1 MAKKSSKI
9 SVVSIV
15 MVALVAVFL
24 VLGIAGVCV
33 DEYLVGVQEKLDV
46 REPAGSFQDYT
57 DLSNDYQELKA
68 DLSGEEIKVE
78 YEYAEKLSAAVAFGY
93 LAIILSAVCLVMVI
107 LSLFFQGGL
116 WGLLT
121 LIAGI
126 ATVVIAIIMISTT
139 SAYCADASGLT
150 GGLYEIKMGTGAILL
165 AVGSIG
171 AGAATVVKKFVK

>member
-24 VLGIAGVCV
+24 VLGIVGVCV
-33 DEYLVGVQEKLDV
+33 DEYLKVEVADKT
-46 REPAGSFQDYT
+46 ASTASFEELTDISEAYQDFK
-57 DLSNDYQELKA
+57 SELKGA
-68 DLSGEEIKVE
+68 GAEDVTVE
-78 YEYAEKLSAAVAFGY
+78 YADKLSAAVAFGY
-93 LAIILSAVCLVMVI
+93 LAVIFSAVCLVMVI

-121 LIAGI
+121 LIA
-126 ATVVIAIIMISTT
+126 IIMISTT
-139 SAYCADASGLT
+139 SAYCALDPTETLKFGA
-150 GGLYEIKMGTGAILL
+150 GAILL

>member
-33 DEYLVGVQEKLDV
+33 DEYLKVEVADKTV
-46 REPAGSFQDYT
+46 ATASFEQLTDDSEAYQDMK
-57 DLSNDYQELKA
+57 SELKEA
-68 DLSGEEIKVE
+68 GAEDFTMESGEKC
-78 YEYAEKLSAAVAFGY
+78 SAAVAFGY

-139 SAYCADASGLT
+139 SAYCAEITDLASGAAEL
-150 GGLYEIKMGTGAILL
+150 KMGAGAILL

>member
-1 MAKKSSKI
+1 MAKNSSKI

-33 DEYLVGVQEKLDV
+33 DEYLVGVQEGLDV

-57 DLSNDYQELKA
+57 DASKEYQELK
-68 DLSGEEIKVE
+68 EEASKVDEDASLE
-78 YEYAEKLSAAVAFGY
+78 YGEKLSSAVAFGY

-139 SAYCADASGLT
+139 SAYCAEMTDLIKIVE
-150 GGLYEIKMGTGAILL
+150 LKMGAGAILL

>member
-33 DEYLVGVQEKLDV
+33 DEYLKVEVADKTV
-46 REPAGSFQDYT
+46 STASFEELTDISEAYQDIK
-57 DLSNDYQELKA
+57 SELKNA
-68 DLSGEEIKVE
+68 GAEDVTVVE
-78 YEYAEKLSAAVAFGY
+78 YADKLSAAVAFGY
-93 LAIILSAVCLVMVI
+93 LAVILSAVCLVMVI

-139 SAYCADASGLT
+139 SAYCALNPT
-150 GGLYEIKMGTGAILL
+150 ETLKFGTGAVLL

>member
-9 SVVSIV
+9 SIVSIV

-24 VLGIAGVCV
+24 VLGIVGVCV
-33 DEYLVGVQEKLDV
+33 DEYLKVEVADKT
-46 REPAGSFQDYT
+46 ASTASFEELTDISEAYQDFK
-57 DLSNDYQELKA
+57 SELKDA
-68 DLSGEEIKVE
+68 GAEDVTVE
-78 YEYAEKLSAAVAFGY
+78 YADKLSAAVAFGY
-93 LAIILSAVCLVMVI
+93 LAVIFSAVCLVMVI

-139 SAYCADASGLT
+139 SAYCALDPTETL
-150 GGLYEIKMGTGAILL
+150 KFGTGAILL

>member
-1 MAKKSSKI
+1 MAKNSSKI

-33 DEYLVGVQEKLDV
+33 DEYLKVEVADKTV
-46 REPAGSFQDYT
+46 ATASFEQLTDDSEVYQDMK
-57 DLSNDYQELKA
+57 SELKEA
-68 DLSGEEIKVE
+68 GAEDFTMESGEKC
-78 YEYAEKLSAAVAFGY
+78 SAAVAFGY

-121 LIAGI
+121 LVAGI

-139 SAYCADASGLT
+139 SAYCALDTTESLKFGA
-150 GGLYEIKMGTGAILL
+150 GAILL